1 MASLEKRSLNCFLI
15 NLIPELVAPAGPL
28 HCLICCCS
36 LIIDVSTT
44 TIYHQASTAKAF
56 LMNFLQRNLL
66 GGNEFNR
73 TYLLSCVTGRKFYQC
88 SKYLRRYFDSSTS
101 LFCFL
106 LHFERREKCQLRHS
120 PPYSA
125 NILVLNNMRQER
137 MHLPGNHPLD

>member
-1 MASLEKRSLNCFLI
+1 MTSLEKRSLNCFLI
-15 NLIPELVAPAGPL
+15 NLIPELVTPAGPL
-28 HCLICCCS
+28 HCLSCCCS

-73 TYLLSCVTGRKFYQC
+73 TYLMSCVTGRKFYQC
-88 SKYLRRYFDSSTS
+88 SKYFRRYFDSSTS

-106 LHFERREKCQLRHS
+106 LHFERREKCPLRHF